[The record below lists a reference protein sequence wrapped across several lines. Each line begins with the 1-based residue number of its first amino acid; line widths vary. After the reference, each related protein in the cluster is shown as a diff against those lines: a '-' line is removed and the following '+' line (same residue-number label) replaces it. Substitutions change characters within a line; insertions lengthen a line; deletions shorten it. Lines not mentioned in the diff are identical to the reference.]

1 MNRLFR
7 KTMIGAMLALATLL
21 GQVGA
26 AQAAQ
31 PEPWQTYFQEAAS
44 EVMHG
49 IVDLHDLLLVIIT
62 GITVL
67 VMALLLYVIL
77 RFRRSANPVPSKT
90 SHNTLIEVIWTLLPV
105 LILVAIAIPSFKLLY
120 LQDKVHEADLT
131 IKATGS
137 QWYWSYEYPDH
148 DGIAFDS
155 LMLTDEEAAAAGEPR
170 LLATDTRVVVPVG
183 KVVRVLVTAS
193 DVLHAWA
200 VPAFGVKIDAVPG
213 RLNET
218 WFRAEREGIY
228 YGQCSELCGIR
239 HAFMPIAVEVVSEER
254 FAAWLEEAKEQYA
267 MKDATKLKLAA
278 AQQR

>member
-1 MNRLFR
+1 MPQGAVRPWSVGSFQMTMLRGIDAGVPWGRPPGFFRTKKCKEVVVNRLFR

-200 VPAFGVKIDAVPG
+200 VPAFGVKIDA
-213 RLNET
+213 
-218 WFRAEREGIY
+218 
-228 YGQCSELCGIR
+228 
-239 HAFMPIAVEVVSEER
+239 
-254 FAAWLEEAKEQYA
+254 
-267 MKDATKLKLAA
+267 
-278 AQQR
+278 

>member
-1 MNRLFR
+1 
-7 KTMIGAMLALATLL
+7 MIGATLMLATLL
-21 GQVGA
+21 VQVGA
-26 AQAAQ
+26 AQAAK
-31 PEPWQTYFQEAAS
+31 PEPWQMYFQDAAS

-49 IVDLHDLLLVIIT
+49 IISLHNLLLVIIAA
-62 GITVL
+62 ITLL
-67 VMALLLYVIL
+67 VMGLIFYVIV
-77 RFRRSANPVPSKT
+77 RFRRSANPIPSKT
-90 SHNTLIEVIWTLLPV
+90 SHNTLIEVVWTLLPV
-105 LILVAIAIPSFKLLY
+105 LLLVVVAIPSFKLLY

-131 IKATGS
+131 IKATGA
-137 QWYWSYEYPDH
+137 QWYWTYEYPDH
-148 DGIAFDS
+148 EGLTFDS

-200 VPAFGVKIDAVPG
+200 MPAFGIKIDAVPG

-278 AQQR
+278 ARQR

>member
-1 MNRLFR
+1 
-7 KTMIGAMLALATLL
+7 
-21 GQVGA
+21 
-26 AQAAQ
+26 
-31 PEPWQTYFQEAAS
+31 
-44 EVMHG
+44 
-49 IVDLHDLLLVIIT
+49 
-62 GITVL
+62 
-67 VMALLLYVIL
+67 
-77 RFRRSANPVPSKT
+77 
-90 SHNTLIEVIWTLLPV
+90 
-105 LILVAIAIPSFKLLY
+105 
-120 LQDKVHEADLT
+120 ADLT
-131 IKATGS
+131 IKATGA
-137 QWYWSYEYPDH
+137 QWYWTYEYPDH
-148 DGIAFDS
+148 EGITFDS
-155 LMLTDEEAAAAGEPR
+155 LMLTDEEAAEAGEPR

-200 VPAFGVKIDAVPG
+200 IPAFGIKIDAVPG

-239 HAFMPIAVEVVSEER
+239 HAFMPIAVEVVSEEK